1 MNELSFIAMLDN
13 GGRRLWS
20 DRRKKLV
27 PITISE
33 RRSGKERRTGIDRR
47 GFQTVKVGK
56 EKERR
61 RKFTRL
67 PTNFVK

>member
-20 DRRKKLV
+20 DRRKKPL
-27 PITISE
+27 PLNIPD
-33 RRSGKERRTGIDRR
+33 RRSGQDRRTGVDRR
-47 GFQTVKVGK
+47 GFQAIDVGE

-61 RKFTRL
+61 QKNARL
-67 PTNFVK
+67 ETDV